1 MSFMQFFV
9 WGAWLI
15 TIANYWFGTKQWD
28 GAQFGLIF
36 ATMGFASLF
45 MPTITGII
53 ADKWINAEKLYAYLH
68 ILYACNPILYSS
80 SRNTK

>member
-1 MSFMQFFV
+1 MSIKFRLTLMNFLQLFV

-28 GAQFGLIF
+28 GEQFGLIF

-53 ADKWINAEKLYAYLH
+53 ADKWINAEKQYAF
-68 ILYACNPILYSS
+68 
-80 SRNTK
+80 T